1 MKLRIFCLVIVFFS
15 LVLSMHATSCNQDT
29 VNGTYASS
37 AIGQLGKGY
46 GATLFLVNNDGGSFS
61 GAGAENFNG
70 TPNANAT
77 ISGTYSVNA
86 DCTFTRTATDN
97 LGNTLHISGSIFG
110 NGAEM
115 VGIST
120 DAGTAVQWTSYRLK
134 KTQCT
139 EASAKGTYAEEVQW
153 PLTPA
158 GPALQTLQL
167 TVSSKGAKSGSWVI
181 NFNAGT
187 IESGTITGTDSM
199 NSNCTFTSISY
210 TSLGTSHWFG
220 VGGITQNGVASLM
233 IDVDS
238 GLVGLA
244 TRY

>member
-1 MKLRIFCLVIVFFS
+1 MKLRILCLAIVFFS
-15 LVLSMHATSCNQDT
+15 LALSMHATTCNQDT
-29 VNGTYASS
+29 VNGIYASS

-46 GATLFLVNNDGGSFS
+46 GATLFLVTNDGGSFS
-61 GAGAENFNG
+61 GTGAENFLG
-70 TPNANAT
+70 TPNPNAT

-86 DCTFTRTATDN
+86 DCTFTRIATDN

-115 VGIST
+115 AGIST
-120 DAGTAVQWTSYRLK
+120 DAGTAMEWTSYRLK

-139 EASAKGTYAEEVQW
+139 EASAKGTYAEEVQA

-158 GPALQTLQL
+158 GPALETAQL
-167 TVSSKGAKSGSWVI
+167 TVSSKGAKSGSFVI

-187 IESGTITGTDSM
+187 IESYTFTGTDSM
-199 NSNCTFTSISY
+199 NSNCTFTSISSS
-210 TSLGTSHWFG
+210 SLGTTHWFG
-220 VGGITQNGVASLM
+220 VGGISQNGIASLM

-238 GLVGLA
+238 GFVSLA